1 MADTPVQA
9 CGERLGASAA
19 AARSV
24 CSVSM
29 SAPFVASLL
38 SWEAALIPRLRAGT
52 PHLLP
57 RAQDPRSYERGA
69 ALPGLYSGRFLYNSG
84 KCGACRYQEQLMRKR
99 HSGAYSRAGT
109 K

>member
-69 ALPGLYSGRFLYNSG
+69 ALPGLYSGRFLFCKQHEYL
-84 KCGACRYQEQLMRKR
+84 AR
-99 HSGAYSRAGT
+99 HIHPQVHRQRFCLAF
-109 K
+109 